1 MNIPRYFYY
10 ITHIDNLKSILKNGI
25 LSRSQIKDENSLLVK
40 LGLANRIKSIHSED
54 IVQRRKNKIFNDKPL
69 WSYVNL
75 YFQPRNPMLY
85 VVTKNFQAKNI
96 VVLQINSDVINSDDV
111 GITDGNAASND
122 THYFTNT
129 KQGLAALTQ
138 EQFNKEY
145 WNDSDDAKRKIMAEL
160 LVHDRISPDKII
172 GIFVA
177 NEEIAKTIRQNIT
190 IGALN
195 IIPDS
200 KMFFLPE
207 RQKRISDYITLAK
220 GDMFFSKMQTFTVS
234 VNTVGIM
241 GKGLASRAKYQ
252 FPDVYVHYQD
262 LCRQK
267 KLRMGVPFLYKRK
280 EDFERSLSEETQSL
294 ITENGNRWF
303 LMFPTKNHWKTNSPI
318 DGIEKGLQWLLD
330 NYKDL
335 GIKSIALPSLGCGL
349 GGLDWK
355 NVGPLMCKYLNQ
367 MDIQSCIYLPTERQV
382 PPEYLEPQF
391 LLNEKQPRTN
401 NSACSN
407 SLSD

>member
-25 LSRSQIKDENSLLVK
+25 LSRNQIKDENSMLVK
-40 LGLANRIKSIHSED
+40 LRLADRIKSIHSED
-54 IVQRRKNKIFNDKPL
+54 VVQRRKNKKFNNKPL
-69 WSYVNL
+69 WNYVNL

-85 VVTKNFQAKNI
+85 VVIKNFQVKNI
-96 VVLQINSDVINSDDV
+96 IVLQINSDVINSNDV
-111 GITDGNAASND
+111 GVTDGNVASND
-122 THYFTNT
+122 THFFTDI
-129 KQGLAALTQ
+129 KQGLAALAQ

-145 WNDSDDAKRKIMAEL
+145 WNDSDDARRKIMAEL
-160 LVHDRISPDKII
+160 LVYNHISPDKII
-172 GIFVA
+172 GIHVA
-177 NEEIAKTIRQNIT
+177 NEEVAKAIRQNIT
-190 IGALN
+190 GALN

-200 KMFFLPE
+200 KIFFLPE
-207 RQKRISDYITLAK
+207 YQKRISDCITLAK

-234 VNTVGIM
+234 VNTVSVM

-262 LCRQK
+262 LCRQR
-267 KLRMGVPFLYKRK
+267 KLKMGIPFLHKRVK
-280 EDFERSLSEETQSL
+280 DFESSLSEDMQFL
-294 ITENGNRWF
+294 VTENGNRWF
-303 LMFPTKNHWKTNSPI
+303 LLFPTKNHWRENSPI
-318 DGIEKGLQWLLD
+318 EGIEKGLQWLLN

-367 MDIQSCIYLPTERQV
+367 MDIQSCIYLPTEKQV
-382 PPEYLEPQF
+382 PPEYLEPKF
-391 LLNEKQPRTN
+391 LLKYE
-401 NSACSN
+401 
-407 SLSD
+407 

>member
-25 LSRSQIKDENSLLVK
+25 LSRNQIKNENNLLVK
-40 LGLANRIKSIHSED
+40 LGLADRIKSIHSED
-54 IVQRRKNKIFNDKPL
+54 IVQRRKNKTFNNKPL

-85 VVTKNFQAKNI
+85 VVTKNFQVKNI
-96 VVLQINSDVINSDDV
+96 IVLQINSDVINSDDV

-122 THYFTNT
+122 THYFTDTN
-129 KQGLAALTQ
+129 QGLATLTQ

-145 WNDSDDAKRKIMAEL
+145 WNDSDDAKREIMAEL
-160 LVHDRISPDKII
+160 LVYNYIPKEKII
-172 GIFVA
+172 GIYTA
-177 NEEIAKTIRQNIT
+177 NEEVANRLRKEIT
-190 IGALN
+190 GPLN
-195 IIPDS
+195 IMPNR

-207 RQKRISDYITLAK
+207 YQNCISNYITLAK

-234 VNTVGIM
+234 VNTVGVM

-252 FPDVYVHYQD
+252 FPDVYVHYQE

-267 KLRMGVPFLYKRK
+267 KLRMGIPFLYKRK
-280 EDFERSLSEETQSL
+280 EDFERSLSEETQPL
-294 ITENGNRWF
+294 VTENGNRWF
-303 LMFPTKNHWKTNSPI
+303 LMFPTKNHWKENSPI
-318 DGIEKGLQWLLD
+318 DGIEKGLQWLLS

-335 GIKSIALPSLGCGL
+335 GIESIALPALGCGL
-349 GGLDWK
+349 GGLEWK

-367 MDIQSCIYLPTERQV
+367 MDIQSCIYLPIERQV

-391 LLNEKQPRTN
+391 LLSENE
-401 NSACSN
+401 
-407 SLSD
+407 